1 MLYPEEKQGK
11 SMAYIYRQR
20 IGGAW
25 VPAVGGKTKAVLNP
39 ATEEPLRELPFG
51 DGEDCKLAIE
61 AAAAAFPSW
70 SKKTAYE
77 RAAVLKRAADLMRE
91 RVADLAHT
99 TTLESGKPLPQSRGE
114 WGAGAD
120 LFEWYAE
127 ECKRAYGRVIPSRN
141 PARQLV
147 VLRQPLGVVGV
158 ITAWNF
164 PIYNIAR
171 AGAAALAAGCT
182 VVMRPSEYTPQTA
195 MELVNI
201 LVEAGI
207 PDGVV
212 NLVNGQSSSIGQQML
227 DNALCRKI
235 HFTGSPRVG
244 RILMDGSSKTVK
256 RLSLELGGNAPVLVF
271 ADVDV
276 ERVAASAVTAKFRNA
291 GQVCIAPQR
300 FLVHESIV
308 AEFQQK
314 VAACA
319 RNLKVGSGL
328 DADTNM
334 GPLINVRQ
342 RDTVERIVAGSIAS
356 GARVLTGGC
365 RPKALPRGYFYEPTV
380 LADVT
385 PEAPAFSEEI
395 FGPVFPITPFADTA
409 EALRLANQTQ
419 HGLASYVWTND
430 LHQARE
436 TAEGLEFGMVGVNDW
451 APFATEGPFTGWK
464 ESGVGSESGAEGL
477 NEYLETKLVAIA

>member
-1 MLYPEEKQGK
+1 
-11 SMAYIYRQR
+11 MAFIYQQR
-20 IGGAW
+20 IGAAW
-25 VPAVGGKTKAVLNP
+25 TPAVSGRTKPVINP

-51 DGEDCKLAIE
+51 DGDDCKLAIE
-61 AAAAAFPSW
+61 AAAAAFPAW

-77 RAAVLKRAADLMRE
+77 RAAVLMRAVAIIRE
-91 RVADLAHT
+91 RLADLAHT
-99 TTLESGKPLPQSRGE
+99 TTLESGKPLVQSRGE

-141 PARQLV
+141 AARQLI

-182 VVMRPSEYTPQTA
+182 IVIRPSEHTPQTA
-195 MELVNI
+195 MDLVNI

-227 DNALCRKI
+227 DNPLCRKI

-244 RILMDGSSKTVK
+244 RLLMDGASKTVK

-271 ADVDV
+271 PDVDV
-276 ERVAASAVTAKFRNA
+276 ERVAAAAVTAKFRNA

-300 FLVHESIV
+300 FIVQESIV
-308 AEFQQK
+308 ERFQQT
-314 VAACA
+314 VAAHA
-319 RNLKVGSGL
+319 AKLKVGNGL
-328 DADTNM
+328 DAETNM
-334 GPLINVRQ
+334 GPLVSARQ
-342 RDTVERIVAGSIAS
+342 RDSVERIVAASIER
-356 GARVLTGGC
+356 GARVLAGGC
-365 RPKALPRGYFYEPTV
+365 RPKSLPCGYFYEPTV

-385 PEAPAFSEEI
+385 TEAAAFAEEI
-395 FGPVFPITPFADTA
+395 FGPIFPITPFTSTA
-409 EALRLANQTQ
+409 HAIQLANHTE

-430 LHQARE
+430 LHIARE
-436 TAEGLEFGMVGVNDW
+436 TAEALEFGMVGVNDW